1 MNSKDKVQNKLVA
14 SIRKTKETTNKSTV
28 NKETTNKS
36 TVNNDTKAT
45 PKNLKAVVKQTTNNK
60 KQQTPPSSKKTQ
72 DVKSSYIEATKR
84 VWPD

>member
-1 MNSKDKVQNKLVA
+1 MNSKDKVQDKLVA

-28 NKETTNKS
+28 N
-36 TVNNDTKAT
+36 NDTKAT
-45 PKNLKAVVKQTTNNK
+45 PKNRKAVVKQKTNDK